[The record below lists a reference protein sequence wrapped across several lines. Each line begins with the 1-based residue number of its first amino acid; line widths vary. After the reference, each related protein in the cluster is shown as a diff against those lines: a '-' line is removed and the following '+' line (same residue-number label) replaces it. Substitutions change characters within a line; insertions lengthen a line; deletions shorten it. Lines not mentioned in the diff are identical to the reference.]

1 MWWQLRFG
9 LHVQLVRF
17 ILRVA
22 ENGVW
27 GQVRQPLFSFFRQFE
42 YGEGNDSAM
51 KATTISTA
59 KVGDLGTILVDSGGL
74 TVYYFKKDENGKS
87 ACYGACAE
95 AWPPV
100 STEGNPVAKGGAMD
114 GKLGTVKRKDGSTQ
128 VTYAGWPLYLYAGD
142 SKPGQANGND
152 IEQFGAE
159 WYALTPS
166 GEKPE
171 DS

>member
-1 MWWQLRFG
+1 
-9 LHVQLVRF
+9 
-17 ILRVA
+17 
-22 ENGVW
+22 
-27 GQVRQPLFSFFRQFE
+27 
-42 YGEGNDSAM
+42 M